1 MRPTGPPFD
10 TRQPCHANG
19 HGCLRV
25 EMDGEI
31 TALRL
36 GRGGK
41 RVNVYLDGA
50 FAFALAKV
58 LAAGLHRGQRL
69 DAAAVAGLVT
79 ADAIEQGVNR
89 CLGLIA
95 RRPRSRRELDDYLR
109 RRDMEPPLRE
119 AVLGR
124 LGQRGLVDDAGFAQA
139 WVENRSA
146 FRPRSRRAL
155 AAELRRKGVGGE
167 SAAQALAA
175 VDDES
180 AARTAAHSYARRL
193 RGLERRE
200 FFQRLLGYLGR
211 RGFTYEVARPV
222 VTEIWREVESAPDAE
237 TVSRRNAGK

>member
-1 MRPTGPPFD
+1 MRPTGPSFD

-25 EMDGEI
+25 EMEGEI

-50 FAFALAKV
+50 FAFAVAKV
-58 LAAGLHRGQRL
+58 LAAGLRRGQRL
-69 DAAAVAGLVT
+69 DAVAAAKLQA
-79 ADAIEQGVNR
+79 ADEIEQGVDR
-89 CLGLIA
+89 CLGLLA

-109 RRDMEPPLRE
+109 RRGVTAGARE

-124 LGQRGLVDDAGFAQA
+124 LGERGLVDDASFARV
-139 WVENRSA
+139 WVENRST

-155 AAELRRKGVGGE
+155 AVELRRKGVVGE
-167 SAAQALAA
+167 SAASALAA

-180 AARTAAHSYARRL
+180 AARTAARSYARRL

-200 FFQRLLGYLGR
+200 FSQRLLGYLGR

-222 VTEIWREVESAPDAE
+222 VTEIWREMESAPAAE